1 MTRILLT
8 YVLPLVL
15 PALVW
20 YLWQQFRLRR
30 PGESDARK
38 GWAAAPWP
46 QLSVAGLVLLA
57 LTLGSI
63 ALLVGGTPGEVYEPA
78 RVIDGEVVPG
88 RHTGPSQGN

>member
-1 MTRILLT
+1 MTRILIT

-20 YLWQQFRLRR
+20 YLWHRFRPQR
-30 PGESDARK
+30 PGDPEARK

-46 QLSVAGLVLLA
+46 QLSIAGVVLLA

-63 ALLVGGTPGEVYEPA
+63 ALLVGGSPGEVYQPA

-88 RHTGPSQGN
+88 RHAGPPQGN

>member
-20 YLWQQFRLRR
+20 YLWHQFRPQR
-30 PGESDARK
+30 PGETASKK

-46 QLSVAGLVLLA
+46 QLSVAGVVLLA

-63 ALLVGGTPGEVYEPA
+63 ALLVGGSPGEVYQPA

-88 RHTGPSQGN
+88 SHAGPSERN

>member
-1 MTRILLT
+1 MTRILIT

-20 YLWQQFRLRR
+20 YLWHRFRPHR
-30 PGESDARK
+30 PGELEVKK

-46 QLSVAGLVLLA
+46 QLSVAGLILLT

-63 ALLVGGTPGEVYEPA
+63 ALLVGGDPGEVYEPA

-88 RHTGPSQGN
+88 RHTGSPEGN